1 MLSLVLVPVILTQ
14 VYALSTSVD
23 ERILQYGSNGTTVVL
38 LSVAYVE
45 RSAVFPDD
53 NGLLRRIAYV
63 ETRDGTQSSRGG
75 ENNTLNIWGVTQEA
89 LLRTQT
95 SDHPFLNVKRN
106 MIALEFDIDWNEVEW
121 DDLQRPLYSALAA
134 RLILFLAPERLP
146 ESSDIPGQAQFWKQY
161 YNMNGSI
168 NDFIGTANE
177 LEGILT
183 MFCVNTCMYVS
194 GRACV
199 AIGQQ
204 KPIIDLIVFA

>member
-1 MLSLVLVPVILTQ
+1 MLSLILVSVIFTQ

-45 RSAVFPDD
+45 RSAIFPDD
-53 NGLLRRIAYV
+53 NGFLRRIAYV
-63 ETRDGTQSSRGG
+63 ETRDGTQPSR
-75 ENNTLNIWGVTQEA
+75 EVESNIWAVSQEA
-89 LLRTQT
+89 LLRTQM

-146 ESSDIPGQAQFWKQY
+146 DSSDIPTQAQFWKLH
-161 YNMNGSI
+161 YNTNGSI

-177 LEGILT
+177 LEGI
-183 MFCVNTCMYVS
+183 S
-194 GRACV
+194 
-199 AIGQQ
+199 
-204 KPIIDLIVFA
+204 